1 MICRIWNLVA
11 FIGIVSTS
19 TDYSSLR
26 LVEFFAEND
35 ILIRVGSCLCVD
47 LLLIQLFGSVLDRFV
62 LRENIGLRVR
72 ISCYLRLHHACCFAR
87 IVSHVQ
93 PLRSVWNVYTIYLL
107 SEKIVDLLRYV
118 TIAILFVFGV
128 LCLWPIVQWS
138 KMSVRSVPVSD
149 KLERQNVQETLS
161 EGRLGTQLRRSSRV
175 KVPSNTDFESRT
187 AERANTLK
195 YSCAGYIATL
205 TRLRGNIQGII
216 KSCGTLED

>member
-1 MICRIWNLVA
+1 M

-26 LVEFFAEND
+26 LVQFFMEND
-35 ILIRVGSCLCVD
+35 ILIGVGSYLHVD
-47 LLLIQLFGSVLDRFV
+47 LLLIQLFGSVLDHFV
-62 LRENIGLRVR
+62 LGENIGLRVR

-138 KMSVRSVPVSD
+138 KMSVRSVLVSD

-161 EGRLGTQLRRSSRV
+161 EGRLGTQLRSSRV
-175 KVPSNTDFESRT
+175 NIPSNTDFESRT
-187 AERANTLK
+187 AMGCHFRQNYCFVFIRQHISL
-195 YSCAGYIATL
+195 L
-205 TRLRGNIQGII
+205 GNVFYY
-216 KSCGTLED
+216 